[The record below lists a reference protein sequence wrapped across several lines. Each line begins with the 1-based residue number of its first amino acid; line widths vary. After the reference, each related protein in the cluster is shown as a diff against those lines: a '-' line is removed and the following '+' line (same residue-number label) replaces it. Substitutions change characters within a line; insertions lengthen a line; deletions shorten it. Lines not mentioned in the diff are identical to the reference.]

1 MDDAGLPP
9 PDQLPTLPTLPPRF
23 VPPPPP
29 APVVAIEPSVSVVV
43 ATPPMPRRKGLR
55 LGIVAGI
62 VLLGLAIGSFVWAT
76 RTDKPRFSLSASAA
90 ATKTIETVRFEM
102 DLNIGG
108 HQVPIS
114 GTMDV
119 LAKVMQMD
127 VDGSEIFG
135 GQAITSVSAI
145 LDLDGLVMYID
156 AQAVGQPLPQGK
168 TWVRMDLR
176 KLADQ
181 MGVDLSELTIGTS
194 TNPLDAT
201 QLATNATDSTDMGRE
216 TILDGVEAEHFQF
229 DVSVDDALKAA
240 GTSRD
245 QLDTSGG
252 ADLPELI
259 KVNAWVDAD
268 NRVRQIEFS
277 LDVAGQSADF
287 AICYTEINP
296 VVNITLPTKAE
307 SMDLFDL
314 LIGG

>member
-1 MDDAGLPP
+1 M
-9 PDQLPTLPTLPPRF
+9 
-23 VPPPPP
+23 
-29 APVVAIEPSVSVVV
+29 SVVV
-43 ATPPMPRRKGLR
+43 ATPPLPRRKGLR

-62 VLLGLAIGSFVWAT
+62 VLLGLAIGSFVWAS
-76 RTDKPRFSLSASAA
+76 RPDKPRFSLSASAA

-102 DLNIGG
+102 DLSIDGER
-108 HQVPIS
+108 VPIN

-119 LAKVMQMD
+119 EANVMQMD
-127 VDGSEIFG
+127 IDGSAIFG
-135 GQAITSVSAI
+135 GQSITSVSAI
-145 LDLDGLVMYID
+145 MDLDGLVLYID

-181 MGVDLSELTIGTS
+181 MGVDLAELTIGTS

-201 QLATNATDSTDMGRE
+201 QLATTANNSTDIGRE

-229 DVSVDDALKAA
+229 DVSIDDALKAS

-245 QLDTSGG
+245 QLDASGIP
-252 ADLPELI
+252 DLPKTLAI
-259 KVNAWVDAD
+259 DAWVDAD

-287 AICYTEINP
+287 SIRYTEINP
-296 VVNITLPTKAE
+296 VLTITLPTKAE